1 MLDTIEW
8 KTNVQIYFQVYKSD
22 KHQISFKD
30 KVATLTINDLEIGD
44 SGKYRCEAVNKISRV
59 ETEGKLTVYCK
70 LKP

>member
-1 MLDTIEW
+1 MF
-8 KTNVQIYFQVYKSD
+8 IYFQVYKSD